1 MDKKNKPLKP
11 TTTRYAQTVRLSLIG
26 IVANI
31 ALAAAKVLV
40 GVVSGSIAVVLD
52 GINSLTDVFSSV
64 ATIIGARIA
73 CLRPTR
79 KFPFGYGR
87 VEYITSIAIA
97 AIIIAAGGIALW
109 ESIGKILQ
117 PTVPDYHAATL
128 IVLLVSVI
136 AKIILWYMYVR
147 TAEKI
152 NSQPLR
158 ASGIDALYDAILT
171 LGTLASAL
179 ICIFS
184 GIDLDGWVGAIIALF
199 VLRAGILVLRD
210 AIVSLIGE
218 RPDNELV
225 HQIRNLIADHDGVLG
240 VYDLII
246 DSFGSEFRF
255 VAAHVE
261 VSDCLTASQIHDLCR
276 HISEDLDKDFN
287 AVAILGIYASN
298 STGKYTD
305 IRNTLEALVEHH
317 PEILQIHGFYVDEKQ
332 STIDFDMVIDF
343 DQDAEEVSRHIVD
356 EMKELYPEYNFNVM
370 ADIEYTNL
378 CEEKQVPTD

>member
-1 MDKKNKPLKP
+1 MDEKKKSLNP
-11 TTTRYAQTVRLSLIG
+11 TTTRYSQTVRVSVVG

-31 ALAAAKVLV
+31 VLTVAKVLV

-73 CLRPTR
+73 SLRPTR

-87 VEYITSIAIA
+87 VEYITSIIIA

-109 ESIGKILQ
+109 ESIGKILD
-117 PTVPDYHAATL
+117 PTIPDYSAATL
-128 IVLLVSVI
+128 AVLLAAVI
-136 AKIILWYMYVR
+136 VKVVLWYIYVR
-147 TAEKI
+147 TAKKI

-179 ICIFS
+179 ICIFF
-184 GIDLDGWVGAIIALF
+184 GINLDGWVGAIIALF
-199 VLRAGILVLRD
+199 VLRAGLLVLRD

-218 RPDNELV
+218 RPDNDLV
-225 HQIRNLIADHDGVLG
+225 YQIRDLIADHEGVLG

-246 DSFGSEFRF
+246 DSFGVEFRF
-255 VAAHVE
+255 VAAHIE
-261 VSDCLTASQIHDLCR
+261 VSDCMTAAQIHDLCR

-298 STGKYTD
+298 SRGEYTD
-305 IRNTLEALVEHH
+305 IRDALANLVEHH

-332 STIDFDMVIDF
+332 STIDFDMVVDF
-343 DQDAEEVSRHIVD
+343 DHDAEEVSEHITD
-356 EMKELYPEYNFNVM
+356 EMKELYPEYNFNVIVD
-370 ADIEYTNL
+370 ADFTNI
-378 CEEKQVPTD
+378 CEEKQDLTD